1 MTNSVTLEL
10 DYPVAAL
17 VLNRP
22 QRRNALNRAMW
33 QAIPGLLARAA
44 AEAEV
49 KLLIVR
55 GATAAAFASGA
66 DISEF
71 FAVHA
76 DSDTSRA
83 YNREVHAAVDALY
96 RFPKPTVAVV
106 QGACVGGGT
115 SLALACDVRFA
126 DESAVF
132 GVPAARLGL
141 VYTLEDTLRLA
152 RAVGSALARD
162 MLYTARL
169 LPAAEAH
176 GMGLVQYLCA
186 SAELGPRVAEYTQSV
201 CSLSQYTICAAKL
214 ALLAIEDGQV
224 RDDAATLRRFDD
236 AFVGPDFAEGTQAFL
251 DKRVARF
258 AWRRQS

>member
-1 MTNSVTLEL
+1 MSDHLTLEL
-10 DYPVAAL
+10 EYPVAAL

-44 AEAEV
+44 EDPEV
-49 KLLIVR
+49 KLLLVR

-76 DSDTSRA
+76 DRDTSRA
-83 YNREVHAAVDALY
+83 YNREVQTAVDALY

-106 QGACVGGGT
+106 QGPCVGGGT

-132 GVPAARLGL
+132 GVPPARLGL

-152 RAVGSALARD
+152 RAVGAARARD
-162 MLYTARL
+162 MIYTARL
-169 LPAAEAH
+169 VPAAEAH

-186 SAELGPRVAEYTQSV
+186 SAELASRVAGYTAAI
-201 CSLSQYTICAAKL
+201 CSLSQYTICAAKQ
-214 ALLAIEDGQV
+214 ALLAIEGGQV
-224 RDDAATLRRFDD
+224 RDDADTLQRFED
-236 AFVGPDFAEGTQAFL
+236 AFFGPDFTEGTQAFL
-251 DKRVARF
+251 DRRAARF
-258 AWRRQS
+258 AWRRRN